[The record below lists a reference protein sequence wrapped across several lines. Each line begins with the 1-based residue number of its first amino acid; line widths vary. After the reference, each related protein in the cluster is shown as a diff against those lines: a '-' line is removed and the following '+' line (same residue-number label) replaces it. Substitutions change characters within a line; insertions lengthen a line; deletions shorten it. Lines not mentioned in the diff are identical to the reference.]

1 MAAIRDTTFSSS
13 YVGFT
18 ALSNL
23 MENLHNPYCKTL
35 KENVEQLI
43 TFFGCYAFFCLL
55 EAGRPLDDNFV
66 NMVRD
71 IPIGEEDK
79 NKLTESWTLDVF
91 QPLLM
96 YKFFLEIFLNQI
108 GHPKP
113 RRSKSGRGFH
123 HDFDSLKAVPIRI
136 TPTVLFHNSS
146 PSVGD
151 KRIFYSLDENM
162 YKKIAE
168 TFKKMY
174 PEIYWQLIKGS
185 ISNDPRGAKNN
196 YARWMLDIPKPSEYD

>member
-1 MAAIRDTTFSSS
+1 
-13 YVGFT
+13 
-18 ALSNL
+18 

-108 GHPKP
+108 DHPKP
-113 RRSKSGRGFH
+113 RRLKNSEGYH
-123 HDFDSLKAVPIRI
+123 LDFASPKAVPIRI

-146 PSVGD
+146 PSLGD

-168 TFKKMY
+168 KFSLK
-174 PEIYWQLIKGS
+174 IG
-185 ISNDPRGAKNN
+185 
-196 YARWMLDIPKPSEYD
+196 